1 METWNQRLK
10 KAVDEKG
17 LAPNAFARN
26 IGVSAPTVAAW
37 LGAGTIRPA
46 KDIKADHLWK
56 ACDYLGIRPEWVLGK
71 RVPMKVAGDTAL
83 TAQRGNPEAA
93 GFPNTLENP
102 NTLQITQ
109 ELVEQFI
116 ADLRAAFDDGR
127 LTAHRFMLLREL
139 LREGAHAP
147 AGKLEHQKMKTRG
160 AHGRQ
165 SIRRGRT
172 GTE

>member
-10 KAVDEKG
+10 KAVDEEG
-17 LAPNAFARN
+17 LAPNAFARE

-37 LGAGTIRPA
+37 LGAGNIRPA

-56 ACDYLGIRPEWVLGK
+56 ACERLGIRPEWVLGK
-71 RVPMKVAGDTAL
+71 RVPMKLADDSKL
-83 TAQRGNPEAA
+83 TAASENPKAA
-93 GFPNTLENP
+93 VFPNILENP
-102 NTLQITQ
+102 TTLQITQ

-127 LTAHRFMLLREL
+127 LTAHRFLLLREL
-139 LREGAHAP
+139 LREGADAP
-147 AGKLEHQKMKTRG
+147 ASNLEHQKMKTRG

-172 GTE
+172 GTD